1 MINSSRITLLLLV
14 FLLSLSSVNLLK
26 AQDYY
31 GSSYSYRRVS
41 LGLTFSPNVSWLR
54 YGNRATVDKKSE
66 FGYGYG
72 LLADFSLAE
81 NYAFSTGFLIN
92 NLKASSELGPDY
104 ISTKYDLQY
113 VEIPFGLKLRSTQR
127 YYRSYYGQFGFT
139 GGIKMSAD
147 KTVGNEEKVDLK
159 SDAKTFRLGLQIGG
173 GVEWQLDHNLRMMT
187 GITFNNGFKEVLRDG
202 NAKNSYLAF
211 NFGIFF

>member
-1 MINSSRITLLLLV
+1 MMNSNCFIK
-14 FLLSLSSVNLLK
+14 FLFVLFISIFCFNYLS

-31 GSSYSYRRVS
+31 GSRYTHKRVS

-54 YGNRATVDKKSE
+54 YGNRSSVEKKAE
-66 FGYGYG
+66 IGYGYG

-92 NLKASSELGPDY
+92 NLKASSNMNADMIPT
-104 ISTKYDLQY
+104 SYDLQY

-139 GGIKMSAD
+139 GGIKMSSD
-147 KTVGNEEKVDLK
+147 QTVGSEEKSDL
-159 SDAKTFRLGLQIGG
+159 DAKVFRLGLQVGG
-173 GVEWQLDHNLRMMT
+173 GVEWQLDHNLKLMT
-187 GITFNNGFKEVLRDG
+187 GLSLNNGFRKVLNNG
-202 NAKNSYLAF
+202 AKNSYVAF

>member
-1 MINSSRITLLLLV
+1 MMNSNCFTKFLLV
-14 FLLSLSSVNLLK
+14 LLISVFSFNFLS

-31 GSSYSYRRVS
+31 ASRYTHKRVS
-41 LGLTFSPNVSWLR
+41 LGLTFSPNLSWLR
-54 YGNRATVDKKSE
+54 YGNRSSVDKKAE
-66 FGYGYG
+66 IGYGYG

-92 NLKASSELGPDY
+92 NLKASSNMNAELIPTTY
-104 ISTKYDLQY
+104 ELQY

-147 KTVGNEEKVDLK
+147 KTVDSDEKTDL
-159 SDAKTFRLGLQIGG
+159 DAKVFRLGLQVGG
-173 GVEWQLDHNLRMMT
+173 GIEWQLDHNLKLMT
-187 GITFNNGFKEVLRDG
+187 GLSFNNGFKKVLNDG
-202 NAKNSYLAF
+202 SAKNSYVAF

>member
-1 MINSSRITLLLLV
+1 MNSSRITF
-14 FLLSLSSVNLLK
+14 FLLIVLLSVFPFNLLK

-31 GSSYSYRRVS
+31 GSSYSHKRVS

-54 YGNRATVDKKSE
+54 YGNRATVDKKAE
-66 FGYGYG
+66 IGYGYG

-104 ISTKYDLQY
+104 ASTTYDLQY
-113 VEIPFGLKLRSTQR
+113 VEIPFGLKLKSSQR
-127 YYRSYYGQFGFT
+127 YFRSYYGQFGFT

-147 KTVGNEEKVDLK
+147 KTVESEEKVDLG
-159 SDAKTFRLGLQIGG
+159 SAAKVFRLALQIGG
-173 GVEWQLDHNLRMMT
+173 GIEWQLDHNLRMMT
-187 GITFNNGFKEVLRDG
+187 GLTFNNGFKQVLRDG